1 MNNAATMRFF
11 QAVTDFDAAFQR
23 LLQRHRP
30 FAQTVGQSLAF
41 EVLHDEIA
49 DSILRAHIV

>member
-1 MNNAATMRFF
+1 VNDAAAMGLF
-11 QAVTDFDAAFQR
+11 QAITDFDSAFQH
-23 LLQRHRP
+23 LVERHGSL
-30 FAQTVGQSLAF
+30 AQTVGQSLAF